1 MSYCS
6 IFMNFSSGK
15 KKKLLFHKYTS
26 SLLPFQIFVIL
37 DRYRKNESF
46 RKAANYKYIFA
57 VIVIQ
62 DGLFESYD
70 SFQREKSTRKMN
82 VNKDFMLSPRSNLRF
97 EWVLER
103 NFLNEVTS

>member
-1 MSYCS
+1 M
-6 IFMNFSSGK
+6 
-15 KKKLLFHKYTS
+15 
-26 SLLPFQIFVIL
+26 IL